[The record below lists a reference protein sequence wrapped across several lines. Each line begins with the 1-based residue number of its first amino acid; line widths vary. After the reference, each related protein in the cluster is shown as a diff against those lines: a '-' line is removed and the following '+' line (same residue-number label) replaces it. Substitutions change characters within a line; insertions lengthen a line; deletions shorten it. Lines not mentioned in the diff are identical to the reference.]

1 VSRLEPTLEPERAVR
16 RIEVIT
22 GAGGRRRWTVDDK
35 ARIVEE
41 TLEPGASVSVVA
53 RRHGLTPQQVFA
65 WRREARQRSE
75 EAGPSFIPAMVEL
88 ASTPRRRRQQAAA
101 PMAAIELD
109 RRREGAD
116 RRWRQGLNRIGG
128 DSGVEGDLVIG
139 PTGTVRVMVATKPVD
154 FRKGMEG
161 LAALVREAMGADP
174 FCGTVYVFRAKR
186 ADRVKLIFW
195 DGTGMVLV
203 AKRLEDGKFRW
214 PGVQDAIMRL
224 SAAELQALL
233 EGLDWR
239 RVHEPRQTAVPT
251 AAS

>member
-109 RRREGAD
+109 IGGVRV
-116 RRWRQGLNRIGG
+116 RIGDG
-128 DSGVEGDLVIG
+128 AKASIVSAVI
-139 PTGTVRVMVATKPVD
+139 R
-154 FRKGMEG
+154 
-161 LAALVREAMGADP
+161 ALKE
-174 FCGTVYVFRAKR
+174 T
-186 ADRVKLIFW
+186 
-195 DGTGMVLV
+195 
-203 AKRLEDGKFRW
+203 
-214 PGVQDAIMRL
+214 
-224 SAAELQALL
+224 S
-233 EGLDWR
+233 
-239 RVHEPRQTAVPT
+239 
-251 AAS
+251 